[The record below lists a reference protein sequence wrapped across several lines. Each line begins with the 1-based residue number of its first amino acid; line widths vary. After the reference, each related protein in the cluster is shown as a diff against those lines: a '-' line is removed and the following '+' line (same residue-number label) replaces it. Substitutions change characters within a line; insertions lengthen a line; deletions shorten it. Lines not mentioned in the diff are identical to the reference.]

1 MKTKHH
7 PLRTILLSLLILL
20 LLVLVVFVGF
30 YFTRLQTIQSIEQ
43 ITDYDDGYNLYRMN
57 VQYDYSLDR
66 EYAFFRQGF
75 EETCNPLIILGC
87 AQSARNEQ
95 SPNSQ
100 F

>member
-1 MKTKHH
+1 MNMKTKHH

-66 EYAFFRQGF
+66 VIRR
-75 EETCNPLIILGC
+75 CWM
-87 AQSARNEQ
+87 
-95 SPNSQ
+95 Q

>member
-1 MKTKHH
+1 MNMKTKHH
-7 PLRTILLSLLILL
+7 PLRTIMLSLLILL

-66 EYAFFRQGF
+66 ELPVYSCKRFSLTMTGKTGQRKAGAVQ
-75 EETCNPLIILGC
+75 P
-87 AQSARNEQ
+87 
-95 SPNSQ
+95 
-100 F
+100 

>member
-20 LLVLVVFVGF
+20 LLVLGVFVGF

-66 EYAFFRQGF
+66 VIAYGITDNQTMLDA
-75 EETCNPLIILGC
+75 ILKEALRFC
-87 AQSARNEQ
+87 PSA
-95 SPNSQ
+95 
-100 F
+100 